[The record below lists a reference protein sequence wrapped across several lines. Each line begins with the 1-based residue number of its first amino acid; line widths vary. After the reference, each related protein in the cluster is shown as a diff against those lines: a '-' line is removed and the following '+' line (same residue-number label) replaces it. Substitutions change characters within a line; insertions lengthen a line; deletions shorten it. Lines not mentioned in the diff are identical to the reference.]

1 MIQHKTSEQEAL
13 RKGSPRLLNNG
24 NETYAALIGELQRAR
39 RSIHL
44 EYYIFDDDRIGQA
57 ISSLLIRRAKAG
69 VKVRIIYDLFGSWM
83 PARGMLHRLRA
94 NGVEVRYFRPLRLCH
109 LGKWLNIRNHRKIA
123 IIDGRIAFLGG
134 INIAR
139 RYLEGSSL
147 GRWRDLHLQL
157 DGRAVNDLERLF
169 REDWLLVGGEP
180 YPTSAS
186 SAVAPPILR
195 SIESLRII
203 ASREGSS
210 RKEIETILIDLI
222 NRARYELLA
231 STPYLIPP
239 HRLREALKAASRRG
253 VRVQLMIPSRVE
265 WRVVGWAAE
274 SYFEELL
281 SAGIELYRY
290 ENGFLHT
297 KMVLC
302 DRRGCYIGTANLD
315 YRSLRIN
322 WEVGALI
329 QDQGFGKRAARTFI
343 KDKGHCHRLHPSE
356 QQKRASQRRLL
367 YRIGRLFAPLF

>member
-1 MIQHKTSEQEAL
+1 MMQHKTNEQESR
-13 RKGSPRLLNNG
+13 RKGCPRLLNNG

-44 EYYIFDDDRIGQA
+44 EYYIFNDDRIGQA

-69 VKVRIIYDLFGSWM
+69 VKVRIIYDLFGSWL
-83 PARGMLHRLRA
+83 PARGMLRRLRE
-94 NGVEVRYFRPLRLCH
+94 NGVEVRYFRPLHLCRL
-109 LGKWLNIRNHRKIA
+109 GEWLNIRNHRKIA

-157 DGRAVNDLERLF
+157 EGRVVGDLERLF

-180 YPTSAS
+180 YPTSAG
-186 SAVAPPILR
+186 SAMAAPIPHRL
-195 SIESLRII
+195 EPLRII

-210 RKEIETILIDLI
+210 RKEIETALIDLI
-222 NRARYELLA
+222 NGAGHELLA

-239 HRLREALKAASRRG
+239 HSLREALKAAVRRG

-281 SAGIELYRY
+281 AAGIELYRY

-302 DRRGCYIGTANLD
+302 DRRRCYIGTANLD

-329 QDQGFGKRAARTFI
+329 QDRGFGERVARTFI
-343 KDKGHCHRLHPSE
+343 KDKKHCHRLRSSE
-356 QQKRASQRRLL
+356 QQKRASRRRLL

>member
-1 MIQHKTSEQEAL
+1 MIQQKTTKSAPL
-13 RKGSPRLLNNG
+13 RKGSTRLLNNG

-69 VKVRIIYDLFGSWM
+69 VKVRIIYDLFGSWL
-83 PARGMLHRLRA
+83 PARGMLRRLRT
-94 NGVEVRYFRPLRLCH
+94 NGVEVRYFRPLRLCR
-109 LGKWLNIRNHRKIA
+109 LGEWINIRDHRKIA
-123 IIDGRIAFLGG
+123 IIDGRTAFLGG

-139 RYLEGSSL
+139 RYLEGCPL

-157 DGRAVNDLERLF
+157 DGPAVSDLERLF
-169 REDWLLVGGEP
+169 QENWLLVGGEP
-180 YPTSAS
+180 YPALTDSAE
-186 SAVAPPILR
+186 AAQTPRCMEP
-195 SIESLRII
+195 LRII

-210 RKEIETILIDLI
+210 RKEIETTLIDLI
-222 NRARYELLA
+222 NGARHELLA

-239 HRLREALKAASRRG
+239 RNLCEALKAAARHG
-253 VRVQLMIPSRVE
+253 VKVQVMIPSRVE

-302 DRRGCYIGTANLD
+302 DRRRCYIGTANLD

-329 QDQGFGKRAARTFI
+329 QDRGFGKRMARTFVR
-343 KDKGHCHRLHPSE
+343 DKVHCDPLSLAA
-356 QQKRASQRRLL
+356 QQKRASRRRLL
-367 YRIGRLFAPLF
+367 YRIGGLFARLF